1 LKNKTTKKQACA
13 VIPAAGRGS
22 RLGEEIPKILIP
34 IAGEKTVWHILY
46 EKLRLIVD
54 HIHVVL
60 SPEGILLFR
69 QQLEMDR
76 IPSGVSSSIQET
88 PLGMGDAIFG
98 AFDYWKDYENILIL
112 WGDQIAVSK
121 ETLEKT
127 VTAQIASAGTALT
140 IPVNLVDEPYVQYIF
155 DEASTSLIKVRQTR
169 EGDICDKR
177 GLADVGVFGLSN
189 FHLMDAWKD
198 FCKNASEGEKTGE
211 INFLPFLPYLSA
223 DLGWNLKTVP
233 VTDPTESRGINTPDD
248 LFFFRDRFSKE
259 RKLQ

>member
-1 LKNKTTKKQACA
+1 MKNKIQKRQVCA

-22 RLGEEIPKILIP
+22 RLGEDIPKILIP
-34 IAGEKTVWHILY
+34 IVREKTVWHILY

-76 IPSGVSSSIQET
+76 ISSGVSTSVQNI

-98 AFDYWKDYENILIL
+98 AFDYWKDYKNILIL
-112 WGDQIAVSK
+112 WGDQVAISK

-127 VTAQIASAGTALT
+127 TASQTASAERSLT
-140 IPVNLVDEPYVQYIF
+140 IPVNLVDKPYVQYIF
-155 DEASTSLIKVRQTR
+155 DETSDKLIKVRQTR

-177 GLADVGVFGLSN
+177 GLADVGIFALST
-189 FHLMDAWKD
+189 FHLMNAWKD
-198 FCKNASEGEKTGE
+198 FCKSALEGEKTGE
-211 INFLPFLPYLSA
+211 VNFLPFLPYLSS
-223 DLGWNLKTVP
+223 DLDWGLKTVS

-248 LFFFRDRFSKE
+248 LFFFRDRFTKE
-259 RKLQ
+259 GKL